1 MSSALFPDMFN
12 KCVGAS
18 KKEFV
23 VHMLHVTRPHNI
35 RPLQGKRD
43 SKIMFETITVLL
55 FLWTVFIEGI
65 YGLSKVAS
73 LITRSTRLLK
83 VMWFFKNDYI

>member
-1 MSSALFPDMFN
+1 MLGAQIKFNAFDDINMSSALFPDMFN

-43 SKIMFETITVLL
+43 SKIMFKTITVLL
-55 FLWTVFIEGI
+55 FL
-65 YGLSKVAS
+65 
-73 LITRSTRLLK
+73 
-83 VMWFFKNDYI
+83 